1 MAKRQIP
8 NDELPESLAVSLTRA
23 SRRLAAEIEA
33 ALKPD
38 GLAIDHWLVLEALA
52 RERGLT
58 MADLIVRTA
67 ANGATLTRI
76 VDRLVSTAAVYREV
90 DSVDRRKVRVYLS
103 ARGRALYR
111 RLATVVEEHERIFLG
126 GNHLPEAAVHRLC
139 SAFPP
144 VTEVRA
150 EHR

>member
-1 MAKRQIP
+1 M
-8 NDELPESLAVSLTRA
+8 LES
-23 SRRLAAEIEA
+23 
-33 ALKPD
+33 
-38 GLAIDHWLVLEALA
+38 LA
-52 RERGLT
+52 RERGST

-67 ANGATLTRI
+67 ANGATLTRV

-90 DSVDRRKVRVYLS
+90 DLVDRREARVYLS
-103 ARGRALYR
+103 ARGRALHR

-139 SAFPP
+139 SAFLA

-150 EHR
+150 EH

>member
-23 SRRLAAEIEA
+23 SRRLAADIEA

-58 MADLIVRTA
+58 MADLIVRTG

-76 VDRLVSTAAVYREV
+76 VDRLVSVAAVYREV
-90 DSVDRRKVRVYLS
+90 DAVDRRKVRVYLS
-103 ARGRALYR
+103 TRGRALHR
-111 RLATVVEEHERIFLG
+111 RLASVVREHERIFLE
-126 GNHLPEAAVHRLC
+126 GNHLPEAA
-139 SAFPP
+139 F
-144 VTEVRA
+144 VR
-150 EHR
+150 R